1 MIFVLLLSALR
12 LASVAAQTSEAK
24 SLDEVN
30 KELSNPISSIS
41 ALQLQENIYRLNKPD
56 RNVVNLQF
64 RPVMPLGLTDEWN
77 LITRPVFQVMNS
89 TPLC

>member
-64 RPVMPLGLTDEWN
+64 GR
-77 LITRPVFQVMNS
+77 
-89 TPLC
+89 LCRSG

>member
-1 MIFVLLLSALR
+1 VRLMIFVLLLSALR

-41 ALQLQENIYRLNKPD
+41 ALQLQENI
-56 RNVVNLQF
+56 
-64 RPVMPLGLTDEWN
+64 
-77 LITRPVFQVMNS
+77 
-89 TPLC
+89 

>member
-12 LASVAAQTSEAK
+12 IASVAAQTSEAK
-24 SLDEVN
+24 SPDEVN